1 MNECILKLSMKTKTK
16 MLPLV
21 LALIQPKIRKMSI
34 SLLNISIPVV
44 KRAQMFII
52 IWLTEA
58 SRVRR
63 TKIKKKIHWKTI
75 MFLKEITQYQN
86 KSVVCL
92 TSTRRKR
99 KRILVIIRT
108 MFKKRILWKSY
119 WMKMASIARAWL
131 TQMSRAAHKILNLNQ
146 RIKMLS
152 VQLTRPFKWT
162 DERKINPT
170 VLVACSKRIL
180 QVLNSI
186 KKTLSSMRFSKFLL
200 KDVWD
205 S

>member
-1 MNECILKLSMKTKTK
+1 MNEGKLKLSIKTKTK
-16 MLPLV
+16 MLPIV
-21 LALIQPKIRKMSI
+21 LALIQQKIRCMTLSHH
-34 SLLNISIPVV
+34 NISIPVV

-58 SRVRR
+58 SRVRL
-63 TKIKKKIHWKTI
+63 TKIKMRKHWKTI
-75 MFLKEITQYQN
+75 MFLKEITQFQN

-119 WMKMASIARAWL
+119 WMKMASTARAWL
-131 TQMSRAAHKILNLNQ
+131 TQMSRAAHKIQNLNQ

-170 VLVACSKRIL
+170 VLVAYSKRIL

>member
-1 MNECILKLSMKTKTK
+1 MNEWILKISMKTKIK

-21 LALIQPKIRKMSI
+21 LALIQQKIRKMSI
-34 SLLNISIPVV
+34 SLHNISIPVV
-44 KRAQMFII
+44 KRTQMFII
-52 IWLTEA
+52 IWLTGV
-58 SRVRR
+58 SRARL

-99 KRILVIIRT
+99 KRILVIIRIIY
-108 MFKKRILWKSY
+108 KKRILWKSY
-119 WMKMASIARAWL
+119 WMKMVSTARAWL
-131 TQMSRAAHKILNLNQ
+131 TLMSRATHKILNLNQ

-162 DERKINPT
+162 DVRKINPT
-170 VLVACSKRIL
+170 VLAACSKRIL

-186 KKTLSSMRFSKFLL
+186 KKTLSSMRSSKFLP